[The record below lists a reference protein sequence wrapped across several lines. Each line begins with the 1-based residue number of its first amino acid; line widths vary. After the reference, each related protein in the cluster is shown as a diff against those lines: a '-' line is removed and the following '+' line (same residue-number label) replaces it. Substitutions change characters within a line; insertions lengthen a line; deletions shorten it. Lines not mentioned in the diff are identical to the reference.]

1 MGYGVA
7 MRTRSYRHLSA
18 EEREILSLGLARG
31 HSLRT
36 MATVL
41 RRAPSTLSREHARNA
56 MRAPYRACTAQ
67 TLAAARARQPRR
79 TRKLLDP
86 WLWQYVRTHLA
97 DGCSP
102 EQIAGRL
109 RRAYPDDMQK
119 HLSAETIYVGLY
131 VLPRGTLRSALLA
144 ALRQARKA
152 RRPRARGTDR
162 RGQIPNMTPIAER
175 PADVATRTV
184 PGHWEGDLL
193 KGARNGSA
201 VGTLVERTTRLV
213 ILARMDGTDA
223 RSAREGFTK
232 TLRHVPAPLRKTL
245 TYDRGK
251 EMAEHERL
259 AERLAIRVF
268 FADPY
273 SPWQRGTN
281 ENTNGLLRQ
290 YLPKGTD
297 LSDYTQRELN
307 AIAHR
312 LNTRPRKCL
321 NFATPLEVYAHL
333 RHDSPVALGT

>member
-1 MGYGVA
+1 MSKRA
-7 MRTRSYRHLSA
+7 YRHMSV
-18 EEREILSLGLARG
+18 EDRETLSLGLAHG
-31 HSLRT
+31 HSLRM
-36 MATVL
+36 MAGVL
-41 RRAPSTLSREHARNA
+41 GRAPSTVSREAARNTT
-56 MRAPYRACTAQ
+56 RGRPYRACTAH
-67 TLAAARARQPRR
+67 TVATARARQPRR
-79 TRKLLDP
+79 LRKLLDP
-86 WLWQYVRTHLA
+86 WLWQYVKTHLA
-97 DGCSP
+97 EGCSP

-109 RRAYPDDMQK
+109 QRAYPDNMQK
-119 HLSAETIYVGLY
+119 QLSPETIYAALY
-131 VLPRGTLRSALLA
+131 VLPHGALRSELLA

-162 RGQIPNMTPIAER
+162 RGQIPNMTPIAAR
-175 PADVATRTV
+175 PAEVAPRAV
-184 PGHWEGDLL
+184 PGHWEGDLI

-201 VGTLVERTTRLV
+201 VGTLVERTSRVVL
-213 ILARMDGTDA
+213 LARMEGTDA
-223 RSAREGFTK
+223 VRARQGFTK
-232 TLRHVPAPLRKTL
+232 KLRHVPALLRKTL

-259 AERLAIRVF
+259 AQRLAIRIF

-297 LSDYTQRELN
+297 LSGYTQRELN

-321 NFATPLEVYAHL
+321 NFATPLEVYTQL
-333 RHDSPVALGT
+333 RHHPPVALGT

>member
-1 MGYGVA
+1 
-7 MRTRSYRHLSA
+7 
-18 EEREILSLGLARG
+18 
-31 HSLRT
+31 
-36 MATVL
+36 
-41 RRAPSTLSREHARNA
+41 
-56 MRAPYRACTAQ
+56 
-67 TLAAARARQPRR
+67 
-79 TRKLLDP
+79 
-86 WLWQYVRTHLA
+86 
-97 DGCSP
+97 
-102 EQIAGRL
+102 
-109 RRAYPDDMQK
+109 MQK
-119 HLSAETIYVGLY
+119 QLSAETIYVGLY
-131 VLPRGTLRSALLA
+131 VLPRGALRSELLA

-162 RGQIPNMTPIAER
+162 RGQIPHMTPIAER

-184 PGHWEGDLL
+184 PGHWEGDLI

-213 ILARMDGTDA
+213 LLARMEGTDA
-223 RSAREGFTK
+223 TSARQGFTK
-232 TLRHVPAPLRKTL
+232 KLRHVPALLRKTL

-251 EMAEHERL
+251 EMAEHAHLAQRL
-259 AERLAIRVF
+259 SIQVF

-297 LSDYTQRELN
+297 LSGYTQRELN

-333 RHDSPVALGT
+333 RHHSPVALGT

>member
-7 MRTRSYRHLSA
+7 MRTRFYRHMSA
-18 EEREILSLGLARG
+18 EERETLSLGLAHG

-36 MATVL
+36 MASVL
-41 RRAPSTLSREHARNA
+41 GRAPCTVSRELARNA
-56 MRAPYRACTAQ
+56 VRGPYRACTAH
-67 TLAAARARQPRR
+67 TLASARARQPRR
-79 TRKLLDP
+79 SRKLLNP
-86 WLWQYVRTHLA
+86 WLWQYVRTHLGQ
-97 DGCSP
+97 GCSP

-109 RRAYPDDMQK
+109 RREYPDDMQK
-119 HLSAETIYVGLY
+119 HLSTETIYVGLY
-131 VLPRGTLRSALLA
+131 VLPRGTLRSELLA

-162 RGQIPNMTPIAER
+162 RGQLPNLTPIAER
-175 PADVATRTV
+175 PAEVATRTV
-184 PGHWEGDLL
+184 PGHWEGDLI

-213 ILARMDGTDA
+213 ILARMEGTDA
-223 RSAREGFTK
+223 TSARQGFTK
-232 TLRHVPAPLRKTL
+232 KLRHVPALLRKTL

-259 AERLAIRVF
+259 ATRLAIRVF

-297 LSDYTQRELN
+297 LSGYTQRELN

-321 NFATPLEVYAHL
+321 NFATPLEVYAQL
-333 RHDSPVALGT
+333 RHHSPVALGT

>member
-1 MGYGVA
+1 MKKKCY
-7 MRTRSYRHLSA
+7 THLSH
-18 EEREILSLGLARG
+18 EERETLSVGLAQG
-31 HSLRT
+31 HSIRT

-41 RRAPSTLSREHARNA
+41 GRAPSTLSRESARNA
-56 MRAPYRACTAQ
+56 TKGHPYRACTAH
-67 TLAAARARQPRR
+67 TLAVTRTRLARRS
-79 TRKLLDP
+79 RKLLDP
-86 WLWQYVRTHLA
+86 WLWRYVRTHLVH
-97 DGCSP
+97 GCSP

-109 RRAYPDDMQK
+109 RREYPEDMRK
-119 HLSAETIYVGLY
+119 RLSAETIYVALY
-131 VLPRGTLRSALLA
+131 VLPRGSLRSELLA
-144 ALRQARKA
+144 ALRQARKT

-162 RGQIPNMTPIAER
+162 RGQIPNMTLIAER
-175 PADVATRTV
+175 PVEVATRTV

-213 ILARMDGTDA
+213 LLARLDGTDA
-223 RSAREGFTK
+223 LSAREGFTRK
-232 TLRHVPAPLRKTL
+232 LKHVPTPLRKTL

-259 AERLAIRVF
+259 AQRLAIRVF
-268 FADPY
+268 FADPH

-297 LSDYTQRELN
+297 LSGYTQRELN
-307 AIAHR
+307 AIAQR

-321 NFATPLEVYAHL
+321 DWATPLEVFTQL
-333 RHDSPVALGT
+333 RHHSPVALGT